1 MATVDGIGRAAQV
14 LAWVTERA
22 AVLGLPVSVPTL
34 CETAV
39 LRLDI
44 TGVTQTVEMS
54 SGWPETRYATDRLGA
69 RLAELQITVG
79 EGPALDVWREGG
91 PVLVPNLDT
100 PASQRRWPLFAPLAV
115 AGGAGALFVLPMAVG
130 TIRVG
135 VLALHLRQPRHL
147 DDDALADSLAFA
159 DLALRLH
166 LNTRTDGAAA
176 DADDLLLY
184 DARVHQATGMVA
196 AQLDVSTTEA
206 FSRLRARAFADER
219 TLAERAADVVARRL
233 RFELGNGT
241 S

>member
-1 MATVDGIGRAAQV
+1 MATADGISRAARV

-22 AVLGLPVSVPTL
+22 DVLGLPIALPTL

-39 LRLDI
+39 LRLGI

-54 SGWPETRYATDRLGA
+54 SGWPETRYATDQLGA

-79 EGPALDVWREGG
+79 EGPALDVWHEGG
-91 PVLVPNLDT
+91 PVLVPDLDT
-100 PASQRRWPLFAPLAV
+100 PAIQRRWPLFAPLAV
-115 AGGAGALFVLPMAVG
+115 AGGAGALFVLPMAIG

-135 VLALHLRQPRHL
+135 VLALHLRQARHL
-147 DDDALADSLAFA
+147 DTDALADSLAFA

-166 LNTRTDGAAA
+166 MDTRTSGTAAKP
-176 DADDLLLY
+176 DDLLLH

-196 AQLDVSTTEA
+196 GQLDVSTADA

-219 TLAERAADVVARRL
+219 TLAELAADVVARRL
-233 RFELGNGT
+233 RFDQENEP